1 MYNSAFLYPPMGRL
15 ETTIKAYQVDLFIP
29 FPPPMGRLETRIQ
42 ILTHAEIRHMFP
54 PPMGRLETK
63 LEVNQSS
70 PKKTVSTPYG

>member
-1 MYNSAFLYPPMGRL
+1 MGRL
-15 ETTIKAYQVDLFIP
+15 ETGKIGDI
-29 FPPPMGRLETRIQ
+29 
-42 ILTHAEIRHMFP
+42 THLQALFP